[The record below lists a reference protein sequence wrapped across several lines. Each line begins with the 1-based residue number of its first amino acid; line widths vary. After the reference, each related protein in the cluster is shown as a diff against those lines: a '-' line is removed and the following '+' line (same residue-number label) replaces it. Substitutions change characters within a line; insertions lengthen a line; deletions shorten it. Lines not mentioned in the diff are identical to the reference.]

1 MQLSAQGRD
10 HLRRAEGVVRYVYD
24 DARGAGYK
32 PTSWSDFRG
41 YPTIALGRKI
51 EPNEFGQFTAYL
63 NGNPVSEELLQQLI
77 HDTISVR
84 ETKLSSLLQ
93 DVPVTQEMYDALF
106 SFMYNVG
113 QGASKFKAAIA
124 ALAQKDDKGKWEPDY
139 MAAVQAIATG
149 PMTSKGVQLPVLVK
163 RRAEEA
169 AMFMSG
175 GLPTGANAGKL
186 MRPLLFAGVGV
197 VGSVLVILTLR
208 RKRRLQITRN
218 R

>member
-51 EPNEFGQFTAYL
+51 EPSEFSRFTPYL

-113 QGASKFKAAIA
+113 HGASKFKDAIA
-124 ALAQKDDKGKWEPDY
+124 ALTQKDEKGKWDPDY
-139 MAAVQAIATG
+139 LAAVQAIATG

-175 GLPTGANAGKL
+175 GLPSGASTGKL
-186 MRPLLFAGVGV
+186 IRPLLFVGAGV
-197 VGSVLVILTLR
+197 VGSVLLIHTLR
-208 RKRRLQITRN
+208 RKRSRRVS
-218 R
+218 RKR